1 MSAIFNYILSKIKEQ
16 INLFLALLVTFLIG
30 FILGLFFT
38 LPTDIEELYKTFILQ
53 IFTDALL
60 NKAPLFS
67 FVFTRVLNL
76 IFLYLIAFLLGLN
89 SVLFFGVFLLV
100 FYKAVVMAVGLKI
113 AVISLSFLIYFP
125 YIFTVFLESL
135 IVTFSLIIYAIL
147 TIKNVQNKTNCF
159 LNKQLKITLI
169 SFSLGL
175 VGIAVEVILLT
186 ALCRPIN
193 FYF

>member
-1 MSAIFNYILSKIKEQ
+1 
-16 INLFLALLVTFLIG
+16 
-30 FILGLFFT
+30 
-38 LPTDIEELYKTFILQ
+38 
-53 IFTDALL
+53 
-60 NKAPLFS
+60 
-67 FVFTRVLNL
+67 
-76 IFLYLIAFLLGLN
+76 
-89 SVLFFGVFLLV
+89 
-100 FYKAVVMAVGLKI
+100 MAVGLKI
-113 AVISLSFLIYFP
+113 VVISLSFLIYFP

-159 LNKQLKITLI
+159 FNKQLKITLI

-186 ALCRPIN
+186 ALFRPIN